1 MVLIFGA
8 GAGGVVLL
16 IIALIAFC
24 CCARKP
30 KKKEEKEEPFN
41 KMESAL
47 SHFGNEWDSSEDSDE
62 DF

>member
-30 KKKEEKEEPFN
+30 KKKEEEEEPFN
-41 KMESAL
+41 KMESTL
-47 SHFGNEWDSSEDSDE
+47 SHFGNEWESSEDSDE